1 MSIGAIALPGTGST
15 GGTAAVGA
23 TAVGDVDIV
32 AGDAVP
38 RALAARIAARRSIG
52 VRGGPGA
59 VGGSIF
65 SVFILGVDSG
75 GGIGGTEAV

>member
-1 MSIGAIALPGTGST
+1 MSIGAVALPGTGSS
-15 GGTAAVGA
+15 GGTSVVGA
-23 TAVGDVDIV
+23 TAVGDVDTV
-32 AGDAVP
+32 VGDAVL

-59 VGGSIF
+59 VDCSIF

-75 GGIGGTEAV
+75 GGIGGREAV